1 VGPAAPAAITLN
13 SSSSSDPTC
22 EHGVLASDKGVCCAK
37 SCGRCG
43 GTSCQSLPG
52 GRDNCCS
59 SEIKKAAHHCSGHD
73 PPCLMPL
80 PPPTPPPGPT
90 PAATRINPKRGFV
103 ADGAK
108 SCNTPLLLNTSGWHY
123 DYNQDRPY
131 GKPGQSGNC
140 MLANS
145 SGFRNRFTGM
155 NWCLSS
161 VEKPVPTD
169 VNQTY
174 WMGFNE
180 PNNLHNCHTSAA
192 AVAKAWGRVM
202 ELHPPPTQLVSPA
215 TAGNGIPWYDDL

>member
-1 VGPAAPAAITLN
+1 MLYPYASAAARVN
-13 SSSSSDPTC
+13 
-22 EHGVLASDKGVCCAK
+22 V
-37 SCGRCG
+37 
-43 GTSCQSLPG
+43 
-52 GRDNCCS
+52 
-59 SEIKKAAHHCSGHD
+59 
-73 PPCLMPL
+73 
-80 PPPTPPPGPT
+80 
-90 PAATRINPKRGFV
+90 KRGFV
-103 ADGAK
+103 ADGAT
-108 SCNTPLLLNTSGWHY
+108 SCDTPLLLNTSGWHY

-131 GKPGQSGNC
+131 GKPGQSGDC
-140 MLANS
+140 TRANS
-145 SGFRNRFTGM
+145 SGFRDRFTGM

-169 VNQTY
+169 VDQAY